1 MSMVMPRPRPQG
13 SSRRSPRTRQRGVA
27 IISALV
33 VVALAAM
40 LVAGMLW
47 RQSVQVRRIENQRLI
62 EQAQWVARG
71 GTDWTR
77 LILRSEGDTMPGVTY
92 LGGIWAVPLAR
103 TRLSDLIG
111 KGAPGSAEAADT
123 YFSGSVEDAQSRF
136 NLRSLVV
143 PYGNGQLQISA
154 TQLASFARLLAI
166 VGVDTGLAK
175 PIAQQVRASLR
186 NSATRFQAG
195 APGSMPI
202 PAGGTSGT
210 SDAGPGGGPDGD
222 PLDGD
227 SGPGGDS
234 GGPLGPA
241 PIVMTS
247 VDSLLDVP
255 GVTPDVVTRL
265 RPFVDILPTAAPVNM
280 NTASPE
286 VVAALTPGMSLAQ
299 AQAFVARRATIF
311 FRNTGDVQLALEGA
325 GVREVTID
333 TSQIDVTTN
342 YFVVRG
348 HIEYGRASVDRS
360 TLVYR
365 DPLTHTTRVVRTV
378 DLS

>member
-1 MSMVMPRPRPQG
+1 MRMPR
-13 SSRRSPRTRQRGVA
+13 SLRRSPRAQQRGVA

-71 GTDWTR
+71 GIDWTR
-77 LILRSEGDTMPGVTY
+77 LILRSEGDSMPGVTY

-123 YFSGSVEDAQSRF
+123 YFSGSVEDAQARF
-136 NLRSLVV
+136 NLRDLVL
-143 PYGNGQLQISA
+143 PFGNGQLQLNA
-154 TQLASFARLLAI
+154 AQMASFARLLAI
-166 VGVDTGLAK
+166 VGVDTALAK
-175 PIAQQVRASLR
+175 PIALQVRASLQH
-186 NSATRFQAG
+186 SATRFQAG
-195 APGSMPI
+195 APGQMPA
-202 PAGGTSGT
+202 PTLGGTSGT
-210 SDAGPGGGPDGD
+210 ADAGLGDHADGD

-227 SGPGGDS
+227 NGNGPGPDQ
-234 GGPLGPA
+234 GGAGGPA
-241 PIVMTS
+241 PILMTS
-247 VDSLLDVP
+247 IDALLDVP
-255 GVTPDVVTRL
+255 GVTPDIVARL
-265 RPFVDILPTAAPVNM
+265 RPFVDVLPTAAPVNM
-280 NTASPE
+280 NTAPPE

-311 FRNTGDVQLALEGA
+311 FRNTGDVQLALQGA
-325 GVREVTID
+325 GVPEVTVD
-333 TSQIDVTTN
+333 TSQVDVTTS

-348 HIEYGRASVDRS
+348 HIEYGRATVDRS
-360 TLVYR
+360 SLVYR